1 MGTPLLPGERLSL
14 RGVPLRAGTVA
25 VRARDGDEALE
36 ALFTNLDERD
46 LRLAALIAHA
56 GNGHVSV
63 TLELPSG
70 AELDPAAVRRIID
83 G

>member
-14 RGVPLRAGTVA
+14 RGVPLRAGTVT